1 MAQEK
6 INQLNISEKSER
18 ERLVIAKEVV
28 IKTLVPVV
36 FKDVEAEEREK
47 VFDRWYQKLLA
58 LITGSGG
65 AGSPY
70 VSKDELED
78 VVNGLMQVLEEKE
91 KKAEPR
97 KKAQPKKNVSTDSIT
112 EKQMRKIWAVGRN
125 LGYAKEDLEK
135 KAGKGLSQLTKKEAS
150 RLISELLSEE
160 DVEVLYG

>member
-1 MAQEK
+1 MAQER

-36 FKDVEAEEREK
+36 FESVEAEEREK

-58 LITGSGG
+58 LITGNSG

-70 VSKDELED
+70 VSRDELED

-97 KKAQPKKNVSTDSIT
+97 TKAQPKKSASADSIT
-112 EKQMRKIWAVGRN
+112 EKQMRKIWAVGKN

-135 KAGKGLSQLTKKEAS
+135 KAGKKLSQLTKREAS
-150 RLISELLSEE
+150 RFIDTLSSEE
-160 DVEVLYG
+160 DAVALYG

>member
-1 MAQEK
+1 MAQER

-36 FKDVEAEEREK
+36 FESVEAEEREK

-58 LITGSGG
+58 LITGNSG

-70 VSKDELED
+70 VSRDELED

-91 KKAEPR
+91 KKAE
-97 KKAQPKKNVSTDSIT
+97 AQPKKNASANSIT
-112 EKQMRKIWAVGRN
+112 EKQMKKIWAVGKN

-135 KAGKGLSQLTKKEAS
+135 KAGKKLSQLTKREAS
-150 RLISELLSEE
+150 RFIDKLSSEE
-160 DVEVLYG
+160 DAVALYG